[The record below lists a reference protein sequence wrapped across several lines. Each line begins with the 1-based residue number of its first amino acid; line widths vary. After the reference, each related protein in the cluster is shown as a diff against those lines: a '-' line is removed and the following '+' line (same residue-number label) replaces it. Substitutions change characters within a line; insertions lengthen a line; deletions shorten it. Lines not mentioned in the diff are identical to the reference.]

1 MENKVVVVKMEG
13 EYFVVELDPNKDGQP
28 VMSFRLHLSEIP
40 DEILSAFAAKKA
52 PVA

>member
-1 MENKVVVVKMEG
+1 MENKVLSVKMDG

-28 VMSFRLHLSEIP
+28 VMSFRLHLSEVP
-40 DEILSAFAAKKA
+40 DEVLSAFQKKA